1 MVLATAV
8 VRTIEAAVVRV
19 VKLRVER
26 SCGWR

>member
-19 VKLRVER
+19 AEMRVER